1 MVMFNSWKMR
11 LSLIL
16 MIFFSSAARA
26 DLDLISRFLL
36 SNKKYAKHIVVRSS
50 VLPEDQLIEFFRS
63 GSFPVEQMKNCDLY
77 DKKLYLVVQCKNI
90 GEVRAFGEMRFEVEG
105 RNVLIPVY
113 CAMLLGNMEA
123 FCNCAIIYIG
133 SGIVFDDDERLS
145 ITYYWESL
153 YTI

>member
-1 MVMFNSWKMR
+1 MFNFWKVQI
-11 LSLIL
+11 SLIL
-16 MIFFSSAARA
+16 MIFLISTARA

-90 GEVRAFGEMRFEVEG
+90 GELRAFGEMRFKVQG
-105 RNVLIPVY
+105 RNFLIPVY
-113 CAMLLGNMEA
+113 CATLLGNMED
-123 FCNCAIIYIG
+123 FYNCAIIYIG
-133 SGIVFDDDERLS
+133 DGIVPRNDDRLE
-145 ITYYWESL
+145 ITYFWENL
-153 YTI
+153 YTL